1 MIVLP
6 QDQIDKMKEI
16 MDYIL
21 RYDPI
26 TTVGEIKQK
35 YQLTNDEYDMI
46 YDLCMPLI
54 RETGVKK
61 YWAIKYRSFVEELK
75 RLIKNRKNLNENQFY
90 TELRKIIYTKSYSE
104 PTMVEAAGVEEEN
117 NA

>member
-21 RYDPI
+21 RYESL
-26 TTVGEIKQK
+26 TSVASIKERFH
-35 YQLTNDEYDMI
+35 LTSEEYDML

-61 YWAIKYRSFVEELK
+61 YWALKYKSFVLELK
-75 RLIKNRKNLNENQFY
+75 RLIRSRKSLTENQFY
-90 TELRKIIYTKSYSE
+90 NEFRKIVYAKNSGE
-104 PTMVEAAGVEEEN
+104 PLMMEAAGVEES
-117 NA
+117 

>member
-16 MDYIL
+16 MDYL
-21 RYDPI
+21 FKYQAL
-26 TTVGEIKQK
+26 TTVSEVKRRFN
-35 YQLTNDEYDMI
+35 LTSEEYEMI

-61 YWAIKYRSFVEELK
+61 YWAIKYQSFVRELK
-75 RLIKNRKNLNENQFY
+75 TLIKNRKNLNNNQFY
-90 TELRKIIYTKSYSE
+90 SELRKIVYARSSGE
-104 PTMVEAAGVEEEN
+104 PLMIEAAGMEET
-117 NA
+117 